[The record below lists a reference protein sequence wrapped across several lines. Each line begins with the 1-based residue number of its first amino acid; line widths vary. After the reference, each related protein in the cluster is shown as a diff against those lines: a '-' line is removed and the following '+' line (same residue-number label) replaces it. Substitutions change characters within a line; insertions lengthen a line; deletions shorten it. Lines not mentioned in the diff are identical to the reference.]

1 MPSSSEVKK
10 MSSPLAAVSTLKR
23 RSVRL
28 KQKQPK
34 NITHG
39 VSCGLNNVAA
49 ENKENAPNNVS
60 SSTSAA
66 SSSSLKKLSTSNID
80 SLDRVTQDQEMIAD
94 EEIASM
100 YLSSNAVSFDNEKHL
115 QAVLSLLLRKMRKG
129 MKTNDHI
136 KGLLNIIAP
145 GDLVTHSEYEAAL
158 SNHLPYLLDRINP
171 TLLHFV
177 MDYGEFHGEL
187 ISNYVVETLEQSQKQ
202 HGLDPDAQFGA
213 YGRFLS
219 IKCGDLRDA
228 FSRINDDLR
237 EKFPKAVSFFEKKM
251 ERLSEVDNDTEVCLL
266 YIGET
271 SAQLI
276 NVRRDQE
283 NHQTI
288 RDGADAQWELFNLL
302 QRLLRVDPT
311 HIQLAQVDAGDKGT
325 ALKLEATIL
334 SIVEAK
340 SNESSIV
347 TSGLLSETRLL
358 ASVGG
363 GLNQMNGGLAH
374 FLVNGGSSKL
384 ILSFLISNSNNLR
397 GVSIYDEDFIPPSI
411 KQLCRDWFP
420 QISECNSGVDNL
432 SDIRV
437 NHLLETFGGYGWR
450 KRVLNLQKQM
460 EEDTTFE
467 EAEDELKKQLTK
479 QLQHPDFR
487 AQVSMYQRVLY
498 DNKSHNFQRDDVI
511 KRNTQRLRTDNPLA
525 AQQRI
530 ANMDT
535 VEEIAKKM
543 LKALETCSSEEDA
556 IAILSNFENV
566 RNMRDQ
572 VREVQVV
579 PSTNPIFIDAEAEE
593 KVLPKIQGTSVGLV
607 VRPPEHLDKAFEL
620 VKALNVVM
628 TKSSL
633 FSIKNPDMCRNTIL
647 GILKPRNDLAPTR
660 QQNTKNE
667 GDEDFIAIARSVP
680 LGAFFC
686 IRTRNHANPARYQ
699 GELPTTI
706 SNNDATFINHYGD
719 MDTRTFGR
727 KLSENEEKFKV
738 KKFDQKMT
746 KQLTKSWPE
755 RSKNVAMYQVVKNL
769 YYDNK

>member
-1 MPSSSEVKK
+1 
-10 MSSPLAAVSTLKR
+10 
-23 RSVRL
+23 
-28 KQKQPK
+28 
-34 NITHG
+34 
-39 VSCGLNNVAA
+39 
-49 ENKENAPNNVS
+49 
-60 SSTSAA
+60 
-66 SSSSLKKLSTSNID
+66 
-80 SLDRVTQDQEMIAD
+80 MIAD

-100 YLSSNAVSFDNEKHL
+100 YSSNAVSFDNEKHL
-115 QAVLSLLLRKMRKG
+115 QAVQSLLLRKMRKG

-136 KGLLNIIAP
+136 KGLFNIIAP
-145 GDLVTHSEYEAAL
+145 GDLVTLSEQEAAL

-177 MDYGEFHGEL
+177 MDDDEFHGEL

-213 YGRFLS
+213 YGRFLA

-228 FSRINDDLR
+228 FSRITPELKK
-237 EKFPKAVSFFEKKM
+237 EFPKAVSFFEKKM
-251 ERLSEVDNDTEVCLL
+251 ERLSEVHDDTEVCLL
-266 YIGET
+266 YFGET
-271 SAQLI
+271 STQFI

-288 RDGADAQWELFNLL
+288 RDGADAQWELFRLL
-302 QRLLRVDPT
+302 HRLLRVDPT

-347 TSGLLSETRLL
+347 TTDEVLSETQLL
-358 ASVGG
+358 ANVGG
-363 GLNQMNGGLAH
+363 GLNQLNGGLAY

-411 KQLCRDWFP
+411 KQLCRDWFL
-420 QISECNSGVDNL
+420 QIRECNSGVDNL

-460 EEDTTFE
+460 KEDTTFE
-467 EAEDELKKQLTK
+467 EAEDELKRQLTEE
-479 QLQHPDFR
+479 LQHPDFR
-487 AQVSMYQRVLY
+487 AQVSMYQRALAQ
-498 DNKSHNFQRDDVI
+498 NKSHPFQRVDVR
-511 KRNTQRLRTDNPLA
+511 KSNREHQLT
-525 AQQRI
+525 RI
-530 ANMDT
+530 QAGNHHFDQHFPNMSK
-535 VEEIAKKM
+535 VNSLAKKM
-543 LKALETCSSEEDA
+543 TKALDTSCSTTEE
-556 IAILSNFENV
+556 AILALSNLQAVCNL
-566 RNMRDQ
+566 RD
-572 VREVQVV
+572 EVGELQVV
-579 PSTNPIFIDAEAEE
+579 PSSNAAFKNAKAEE
-593 KVLPKIQGTSVGLV
+593 KFTLQMEEKFEVCVV
-607 VRPPEHLDKAFEL
+607 VRPPRQLHAPDLLQTTLDL
-620 VKALNVVM
+620 VKALIEVM

-633 FSIKNPDMCRNTIL
+633 FTIKTTDLCRKTIL
-647 GILKPRNDLAPTR
+647 SILDPPNEAAPVR
-660 QQNTKNE
+660 YQSTKKE

-680 LGAFFC
+680 VGAFFC
-686 IRTRNHANPARYQ
+686 VRSRNSAKYQ

-706 SNNDATFINHYGD
+706 SNDDDATFINHYNPNRDHRWFKG
-719 MDTRTFGR
+719 
-727 KLSENEEKFKV
+727 KLESEKEKFKV

-755 RSKNVAMYQVVKNL
+755 GSKNVAMYQVVKNL